1 MAVPPGLTC
10 PRDRLTSFAG
20 LVSAYE
26 RSERGLRI
34 QIRTDWDT
42 VENIVVP
49 GVGESG
55 LRDRFLLRG
64 APFAASDWPR
74 IESAPGVPRPG
85 LRAIAWVCDDG
96 RTLPVIDWRPD
107 ESMPRQR

>member
-1 MAVPPGLTC
+1 LAC
-10 PRDRLTSFAG
+10 ARDQLTSYAG
-20 LVSAYE
+20 VVSAYE
-26 RSERGLRI
+26 RTEGGLRI

-42 VENIVVP
+42 VESVVVP
-49 GVGESG
+49 GVGESIMRG
-55 LRDRFLLRG
+55 QFRLHG

-85 LRAIAWVCDDG
+85 LRAIAWVCEDG

-107 ESMPRQR
+107 ESGLDRR